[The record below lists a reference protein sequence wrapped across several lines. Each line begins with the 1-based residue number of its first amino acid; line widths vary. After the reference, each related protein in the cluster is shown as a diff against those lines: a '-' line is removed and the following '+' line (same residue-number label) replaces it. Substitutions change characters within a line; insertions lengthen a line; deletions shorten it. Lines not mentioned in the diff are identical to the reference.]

1 MQVTYFLNAP
11 MFNMLFIFVILFY
24 IERKLLFLRN
34 LAAILPLKSNLTGKL
49 ERFNTIDGWIEIT
62 VF

>member
-34 LAAILPLKSNLTGKL
+34 LAAILPLKYNLPGKL
-49 ERFNTIDGWIEIT
+49 ECFNTIDGCIEIT

>member
-34 LAAILPLKSNLTGKL
+34 LAAILPLKSNLPGKL